1 MKRILSTLAVL
12 SLLLASTGCQSIMH
26 ELQPHRLWRMNY
38 YSNSPGR
45 SAAGS
50 YFSLSDDLD
59 QPIPEHTGQL
69 TEESLA
75 EQNRP

>member
-12 SLLLASTGCQSIMH
+12 SLLVVSTGCQSIMH

-38 YSNSPGR
+38 SDPPGR

-59 QPIPEHTGQL
+59 KPIPGHKGQL
-69 TEESLA
+69 AEESL
-75 EQNRP
+75 QK